1 VDFWIWLST
10 PSHSP
15 LLSFCR
21 LSSVLTFTP
30 PPFPA
35 SSLSRFPTS
44 RRPLLSQQAS
54 SSSPPSSSSS
64 SIAAASP
71 ACTTSSDA
79 ESLPLSIPTLS
90 PSTRFL
96 RPALD
101 RAHSPASTTSIRCSM
116 PIRRRLLLLVER
128 GGRERDR
135 RKGRRC
141 WVDLG
146 EGRGESLYCFILPA
160 SWVWVVHD
168 SHDIV
173 RKLAIEGL
181 LVVWKEFGRTFAF
194 RRSPFALLP
203 NVEHPFI
210 PFMSLSCRER
220 LGPGSPNL

>member
-1 VDFWIWLST
+1 VCRLGAGEEAGGRRSRGRRRDAAGRRAASSATRHTWEGSRNHLVDLWIWVST
-10 PSHSP
+10 PPLSP

-21 LSSVLTFTP
+21 LRPALTFTSP
-30 PPFPA
+30 LFPA
-35 SSLSRFPTS
+35 SSLPRFPTS
-44 RRPLLSQQAS
+44 RRPHLSQQAS
-54 SSSPPSSSSS
+54 FSSPLSSSSS

-101 RAHSPASTTSIRCSM
+101 SASSPASTTSIRCLM

-135 RKGRRC
+135 RRGRRC

-146 EGRGESLYCFILPA
+146 AGRGEGLYCFNLLA

-168 SHDIV
+168 SHDFL
-173 RKLAIEGL
+173 RKLGIEGVF
-181 LVVWKEFGRTFAF
+181 VV
-194 RRSPFALLP
+194 
-203 NVEHPFI
+203 
-210 PFMSLSCRER
+210 
-220 LGPGSPNL
+220 